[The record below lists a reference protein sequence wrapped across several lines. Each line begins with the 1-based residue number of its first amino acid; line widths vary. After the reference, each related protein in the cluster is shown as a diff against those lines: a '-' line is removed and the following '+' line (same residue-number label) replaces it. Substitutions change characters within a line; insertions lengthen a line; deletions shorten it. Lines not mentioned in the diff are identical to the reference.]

1 MIYSYH
7 IISYYISPRCPS
19 IPSVFPCFSGVW
31 SHKTHL
37 FPLIWNHIFLSFI
50 GYKFIISDHISPYY
64 PYICHIM
71 PWYFMHFHGSQKVSP
86 YVFVMF
92 SFSSWPSSSAS
103 LWSWSLCWSA
113 PRWWPSGWPHRPGK
127 RAPWRKRRPGMTRDD
142 QGMAMGPP
150 GGPWISWV
158 IPSGYD

>member
-1 MIYSYH
+1 MFF
-7 IISYYISPRCPS
+7 RCLITKP
-19 IPSVFPCFSGVW
+19 I
-31 SHKTHL
+31 L

-92 SFSSWPSSSAS
+92 SWCFRSVHGHHLRLRGGREAFVD
-103 LWSWSLCWSA
+103 LHLA
-113 PRWWPSGWPHRPGK
+113 DGLLDGLTDLESG
-127 RAPWRKRRPGMTRDD
+127 RRDAGGHQGPGMTRAWRW
-142 QGMAMGPP
+142 GPWGPMGAH

-158 IPSGYD
+158 IPTGYD